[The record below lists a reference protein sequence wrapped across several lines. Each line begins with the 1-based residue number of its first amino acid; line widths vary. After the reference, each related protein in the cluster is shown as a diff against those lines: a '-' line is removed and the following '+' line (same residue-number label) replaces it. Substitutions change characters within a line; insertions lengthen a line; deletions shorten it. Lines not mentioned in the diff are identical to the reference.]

1 MLNSNTVDVQCR
13 LRPAVRAAA
22 SNPRRKDA
30 PPTGPGKLPRVTQ
43 VLALA
48 IQFDDWVRRGEV
60 RDFADLA
67 RLGCLS
73 RARISQV
80 LKLLWLAPDIQAEI
94 LALPRSSA
102 GRFPISEVAT
112 REVAGAAGWQKQRS
126 IWGKLKQEKHL
137 S

>member
-1 MLNSNTVDVQCR
+1 MLNSSTVDVHCR

-22 SNPRRKDA
+22 SRPRRGDA
-30 PPTGPGKLPRVTQ
+30 PPAGSGKLPRVTQ
-43 VLALA
+43 VMALA
-48 IQFDDWVRRGEV
+48 IQFDDLVRRGEV

-80 LKLLWLAPDIQAEI
+80 LKLLWLAPDIQSEI
-94 LALPRSSA
+94 LGLPRCSA
-102 GRFPISEVAT
+102 GRFPISEVAV
-112 REVAGAAGWQKQRS
+112 RRVAGAAGWQEQRAT
-126 IWGKLKQEKHL
+126 WDKLKEEKHL